1 MSSSSNFQVLDIE
14 ASALIGGY
22 PIAIGIVRADGEL
35 MYSLVKPEPEWLDH
49 GRWDANAEHLHGIAL
64 DRLKSEGRPARE
76 IVEEIN
82 ARFSG
87 RLHSD
92 APGHDLRWLQE
103 LRDAAEIELNAN
115 VVGREVEVILR
126 ELAEATETPRA
137 RVHEIFNLERATHN
151 HNALHDAAAW
161 IAVRDAI
168 VNWQS
173 VEPTNVFARW
183 KDRVNA
189 FLKP

>member
-1 MSSSSNFQVLDIE
+1 MSSSSFQVIDIE

-22 PIAIGIVRADGEL
+22 PIAIGIVCADGA
-35 MYSLVKPEPEWLDH
+35 MFYSLVRPEPEWIEH
-49 GRWDANAEHLHGIAL
+49 GRWDPNAEHLHGISL

-82 ARFSG
+82 ERFSG
-87 RLHSD
+87 WLHSD
-92 APGHDLRWLQE
+92 APSHDLRWLQE
-103 LRDAAEIELNAN
+103 LRDAAEIELRAN
-115 VVGREVEVILR
+115 VVGREVEPILR
-126 ELAEATETPRA
+126 ELAEANETPRA
-137 RVHEIFNLERATHN
+137 RMHEIFNLERASHN

-168 VNWQS
+168 VNWQTE
-173 VEPTNVFARW
+173 EPTAVFARW

-189 FLKP
+189 FLKM